1 MDLNEKWENST
12 IVRLLYYLTENS
24 HAYFAYTV
32 HKGAIFSH
40 NPINSYAL
48 AIKQILHYLK
58 KTHLR
63 SHVMLTWTWRVIW
76 IR

>member
-24 HAYFAYTV
+24 HPYFAYTV

-48 AIKQILHYLK
+48 AIK
-58 KTHLR
+58 
-63 SHVMLTWTWRVIW
+63 
-76 IR
+76 